1 MPRILRILNRFNLGG
16 PTYNAAYLTKY
27 MSSNFETMLVG
38 GPNDPSE
45 KNSEYIVKQLGV
57 EPVIIPDMRR
67 ELSPVSDYHAFQK
80 IKSLIRDFKPDIVHT
95 HASKAGA
102 LGRHAALS
110 MKVPVIV
117 HTFHGHVF
125 DAYFSQW
132 KTSFYKNI
140 EKYLAGKTDK
150 IIAIS
155 QSQKYDLANRYRICP
170 EDKIKVI
177 PLGFDLSRFRENM
190 DQKRLE
196 FRNKYQLAE
205 DEIAIGIIGRLV
217 PIKNHSMFLEALNV
231 VRKKTNR
238 KIRAF
243 IVGDG
248 ESREQIKQT
257 AVDLGINYVNGS
269 GEYKPALLT
278 FTSWMTQMDQVNAGL
293 DIVALTS
300 LNEGT
305 PVSLI
310 EAQAAGKPIVS
321 TRVGGIENV
330 VIPGKT
336 ALLADK
342 GDVNQF
348 ADHLCR
354 LIENKQMRQE
364 FSENGWMQVEKKFH
378 FTRLVSEM
386 ESLYQELLQP
396 EKVYQN
402 TRLVPQPVTSY

>member
-27 MSSNFETMLVG
+27 MSSNYETMLVG

-57 EPVIIPDMRR
+57 EPIIIPEMRR
-67 ELSPVSDYHAFQK
+67 ELSPVNDYQAFK
-80 IKSLIRDFKPDIVHT
+80 KLKAIIRDFKPDIVHT

-110 MKVPVIV
+110 MNVPFIV

-132 KTSFYKNI
+132 KTSFYKTV
-140 EKYLAGKTDK
+140 EKYLAGRTDK

-155 QSQKYDLANRYRICP
+155 QSQKYDLAHRYNICS

-177 PLGFDLSRFRENM
+177 PLGFDLSRFRKNM
-190 DQKRLE
+190 DQKRIE
-196 FRNKYQLAE
+196 FRRKYQIAE

-217 PIKNHSMFLEALNV
+217 PIKNHPMFLQALNI
-231 VRKKTNR
+231 VRQKTNK

-248 ESREQIKQT
+248 ESRDKIKKT
-257 AVDLGINYVNGS
+257 AVDLGINFVNGS

-278 FTSWMTQMDQVNAGL
+278 FTSWITQMDYVTAGL

-330 VIPGKT
+330 VLPGKT

-342 GDVNQF
+342 GDVEQF
-348 ADHLCR
+348 AAHLCS
-354 LIENKQMRQE
+354 LIANEGMREE
-364 FSENGWMQVEKKFH
+364 FSANGWEQVGEKFH
-378 FTRLVSEM
+378 FIRLISEM
-386 ESLYQELLQP
+386 ESLYQELLSP

-402 TRLVPQPVTSY
+402 TRLVPQPVSG